1 MLKETRVT
9 VLIVDD
15 EEPIRNILSYALQKQ
30 GYICELAKRGDEAL
44 QSILMKDFDIALLDI
59 DMPGMSGIEVLS
71 QIITHR
77 PDISVVMVTAIHD
90 TKIAVEAMKLGAYDY
105 VIKPFDLD
113 DLGLRVEKAL
123 ERRRLVLENKQY
135 QLRLEQRA
143 EHLTGQMQQ
152 YYQGAL
158 QALVR
163 EHIALQ
169 KLEGI

>member
-1 MLKETRVT
+1 MNDAKGT

-30 GYICELAKRGDEAL
+30 GYVCELAKRGDEAL

-71 QIITHR
+71 QLITHR
-77 PDISVVMVTAIHD
+77 PDISVVMVTAIQD
-90 TKIAVEAMKLGAYDY
+90 TKIAVQAMKLGAYDY
-105 VIKPFDLD
+105 VIKPFNLD

-123 ERRRLVLENKQY
+123 ERRRLVLENKRY
-135 QLRLEQRA
+135 HLHLEQRA
-143 EHLTGQMQQ
+143 EHQAGQIQQ
-152 YYQGAL
+152 YYQEAL

-163 EHIALQ
+163 EQIAIQ

>member
-1 MLKETRVT
+1 MNDAKGT

-30 GYICELAKRGDEAL
+30 GYICKLAKRGDEAL

-71 QIITHR
+71 QLITHR

-123 ERRRLVLENKQY
+123 ERRRLVMENKKY
-135 QLRLEQRA
+135 
-143 EHLTGQMQQ
+143 HLHLQQKVDHQAGQIEQ
-152 YYQGAL
+152 YYQEAL
-158 QALVR
+158 QALLR
-163 EHIALQ
+163 EQMKLQ
-169 KLEGI
+169 DI

>member
-1 MLKETRVT
+1 MNDAKGS

-15 EEPIRNILSYALQKQ
+15 EESIRNILSYALQKQ
-30 GYICELAKRGDEAL
+30 GYVCELAKRGDEAL

-71 QIITHR
+71 QLINLR
-77 PDISVVMVTAIHD
+77 PDISVVMVTAIQD

-123 ERRRLVLENKQY
+123 ERRRLLLENKRY
-135 QLRLEQRA
+135 HLRLEQKV
-143 EHLTGQMQQ
+143 EHQEGQIQQ
-152 YYQGAL
+152 YYQETL
-158 QALVR
+158 QALLR
-163 EHIALQ
+163 EQIALQ
-169 KLEGI
+169 KLEDI